1 MFAVSAQSTHK
12 QWNGVANIGH
22 RPTVNGTRDQCEVHL
37 FDCDEDLYG
46 QRLSIRFYKK
56 IREEQKF
63 SGLDTLLEQIKI
75 DVNLAK
81 NYFSK
86 G

>member
-1 MFAVSAQSTHK
+1 
-12 QWNGVANIGH
+12 
-22 RPTVNGTRDQCEVHL
+22 VHL

-46 QRLSIRFYKK
+46 QRLNIRFYKK

-75 DVNLAK
+75 DVEQAK